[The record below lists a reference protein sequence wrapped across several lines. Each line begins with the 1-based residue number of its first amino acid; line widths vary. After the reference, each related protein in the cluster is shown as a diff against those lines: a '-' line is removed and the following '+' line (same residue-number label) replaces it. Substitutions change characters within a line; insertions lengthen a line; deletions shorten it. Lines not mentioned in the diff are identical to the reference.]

1 MGTIEHAKG
10 LGTDALESDP
20 LNGLTLDHFTQS
32 QLIEKALKLVPQAQ
46 SADGAAG
53 VKLEEYPNH
62 FTMLTLRHKDGGA
75 EVHENFA
82 DIFFV
87 VQGSATLLTG
97 GTVQEREIVS
107 PGEIRGSGILN
118 GKSAILKQGDFAH
131 IPATLPH
138 QLLVAEGESFVYFVI
153 KVREK

>member
-53 VKLEEYPNH
+53 VVFGRNAIQVSDPMAFQAALCDVVKAGVDVEKAIADHKL
-62 FTMLTLRHKDGGA
+62 
-75 EVHENFA
+75 
-82 DIFFV
+82 
-87 VQGSATLLTG
+87 SAP
-97 GTVQEREIVS
+97 VRK
-107 PGEIRGSGILN
+107 PGKRD
-118 GKSAILKQGDFAH
+118 A
-131 IPATLPH
+131 
-138 QLLVAEGESFVYFVI
+138 
-153 KVREK
+153 